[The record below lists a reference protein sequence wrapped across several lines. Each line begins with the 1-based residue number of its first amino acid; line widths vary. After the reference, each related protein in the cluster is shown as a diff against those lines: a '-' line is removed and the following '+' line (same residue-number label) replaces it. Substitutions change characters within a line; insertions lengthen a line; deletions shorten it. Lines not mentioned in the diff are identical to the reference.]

1 MALRRFVPVW
11 VWAAIGAL
19 VVLIVLIVTVEPVR
33 LTVHAGL
40 NALRRTPLEVA
51 IEAREPRGAE
61 PTGTVDALPP
71 DAIEITV
78 VREPEIVTGPTRA
91 QLAELPF
98 EMLTVD
104 PPNGFDAGPSTLSV
118 ARGAWD
124 VQVDLEKL
132 QPFLRG
138 QDIRIPLPPSLRT
151 QMIQI
156 VGGATVVTRWAGLSD
171 RGRSLTLVQLAAPR
185 VTSTDGLDLE
195 PIATAIQHEFL
206 PPVIARQIQIAGIPL
221 VRDALGISA
230 PPDQEPRAMRPLR
243 LPDGRRVVW
252 FNAADSL
259 LVLVGPLSDDEL
271 LDLAA
276 KAKPR

>member
-1 MALRRFVPVW
+1 MPVW
-11 VWAAIGAL
+11 VWAAVGAL

-40 NALRRTPLEVA
+40 NVLRRTPLEVA
-51 IEAREPRGAE
+51 VEAREPRGAD
-61 PTGTVDALPP
+61 PTQTVDALPP
-71 DAIEITV
+71 DAIEVTV
-78 VREPEIVTGPTRA
+78 VREPEIVTDPTRA

-98 EMLTVD
+98 EVLTVD
-104 PPNGFDAGPSTLSV
+104 PPTGFDAGPSTLSA

-124 VQVDLEKL
+124 VQVDFEKL

-156 VGGATVVTRWAGLSD
+156 EGGATVVTRWAGLSD
-171 RGRSLTLVQLAAPR
+171 RGHSLTLVQLAAPR
-185 VTSTDGLDLE
+185 VTSPDGLDLE
-195 PIATAIQHEFL
+195 LIATAIQREFL
-206 PPVIARQIQIAGIPL
+206 PPVISRQIQIADIPL
-221 VRDALGISA
+221 LRDALGISA
-230 PPDQEPRAMRPLR
+230 PPDREPQPMRALR